1 MTLYLK
7 LEKYNK
13 LVNVTKKRQESQIQR
28 RNWWLQLGREKVGRG
43 NTEVR
48 DKEV

>member
-7 LEKYNK
+7 LEKYDK
-13 LVNVTKKRQESQIQR
+13 LVNITKKKQESQIQR
-28 RNWWLQLGREKVGRG
+28 RNWWLRAGREKVGRG

-48 DKEV
+48 D